1 MSARGGEAKLK
12 LPHLKRSCL
21 TVILH
26 GKVQQQQQ
34 QLQQQQQQLQQQ
46 RRVVSSFVVKKA
58 IKESHRWTLPTLET
72 RLRGMK
78 TVSIGTNN
86 KRNKGPI

>member
-34 QLQQQQQQLQQQ
+34 QQQQQ

-72 RLRGMK
+72 RLRG
-78 TVSIGTNN
+78 I
-86 KRNKGPI
+86 